1 MLSFA
6 ETKIALVGGL
16 ALVGSSLSP
25 EGFEGWT
32 LPSFAVGM
40 VIYLLWKGERH
51 EKQQQKFREGSLKA
65 QIHVKDS
72 IESLR
77 DEIVDRKWGRRNI
90 EDRKPRKHK

>member
-40 VIYLLWKGERH
+40 VVYLLWKGERH
-51 EKQQQKFREGSLKA
+51 EKQQQKFREDSLKA

-72 IESLR
+72 IESFYAYTWKYEKR
-77 DEIVDRKWGRRNI
+77 VIVP
-90 EDRKPRKHK
+90 KPDTN